1 MNIIKVTPENVLE
14 YIGNEIIFKS
24 RKVHI
29 VKRIL
34 GVSKTGKSII
44 IDDVYLKNNLQI
56 VSRKVY
62 AIL

>member
-1 MNIIKVTPENVLE
+1 MIIIKVSPDNVLE

-24 RKVHI
+24 RKGYI
-29 VKRIL
+29 IKRIL

-44 IDDVYLKNNLQI
+44 IDDEELKNNLQI

>member
-24 RKVHI
+24 RNGYI

-44 IDDVYLKNNLQI
+44 IDHEELKNNLQI

>member
-1 MNIIKVTPENVLE
+1 MNLIKLTPENVLE

-24 RKVHI
+24 RKGHI

-34 GVSKTGKSII
+34 GVSKTGKSIRI
-44 IDDVYLKNNLQI
+44 EDVYLKNNLEI

-62 AIL
+62 VIM